1 MMKRARG
8 SISIHPIHIP
18 SPSVSPEPSR
28 KGLPGNNRFGARGT
42 LKCQHCR
49 DRKAR
54 CEFKSKEDDC
64 SWCAHRGLTC
74 GVKLLGEKH
83 QIREQRRRLGL
94 GNSKLS
100 VIAEK
105 LERGWPR
112 ATPWEIFEMLREELI
127 AAEGPYDGES
137 SMTPQ
142 LRAESVK
149 IEDSPRTPPI
159 SRASMR
165 FMEASQKTPPPTQ
178 QTEPRATSA
187 QLEQLPQYVLEPQ
200 YVATTQYVTTRNYD
214 EREQLLD
221 PNMFTPRAME
231 TWPFPNFAW
240 QG

>member
-1 MMKRARG
+1 MSSQR
-8 SISIHPIHIP
+8 IHVL
-18 SPSVSPEPSR
+18 SPSMSPEPSR

-54 CEFKSKEDDC
+54 CEFNSKEDDC
-64 SWCAHRGLTC
+64 RWCAHRGLTC

-83 QIREQRRRLGL
+83 QIREQRKRLGI
-94 GNSKLS
+94 GNSKVS
-100 VIAEK
+100 IIAEK
-105 LERGWPR
+105 LERGYPR
-112 ATPWEIFEMLREELI
+112 ATPWEIFEMLREELV
-127 AAEGPYDGES
+127 AVEGDPYEDS

-142 LRAESVK
+142 LEIDTHIPREESVK
-149 IEDSPRTPPI
+149 LEESPRTPPM

-165 FMEASQKTPPPTQ
+165 FLDASQRTPPPTQ
-178 QTEPRATSA
+178 QPEPRSMPTHI
-187 QLEQLPQYVLEPQ
+187 EQLQPYVFEPQ
-200 YVATTQYVTTRNYD
+200 YVTTTRTYD
-214 EREQLLD
+214 DREQLLD